1 MDIRV
6 LKYFLAV
13 AREQSFSQA
22 ANMLYLSQPTLS
34 RQLHELEQ
42 ELGRQLF
49 VRGNKGVTLTED
61 GMMLRKRAE
70 EIIEL
75 VEKTE
80 EELKH
85 NSDHINGTVYIGA
98 GETYAFKLIADTG
111 KKIQNKY
118 PDVKLSIFSGD
129 GSDVLE
135 RLDKGLIDFGVIF
148 QELDDTKYESV
159 EIPLHDTWGVL
170 TRRDSPL
177 AEKSEI
183 DFSELAEYPLI
194 IPRQPNH
201 TTLISKLIEEQ
212 TQKKKININVVSE
225 YNLVY
230 NASVLV
236 KEGMGSAI
244 TLDKLI
250 NVSGNSEICFI
261 PLKPLTEAVC
271 RFAWKR
277 YSVFSKAA
285 DKFLEMFLEDMKNYK

>member
-177 AEKSEI
+177 AKKSEI
-183 DFSELAEYPLI
+183 DFSELAEHPLI

-250 NVSGNSEICFI
+250 NVSGNSEMCFI
-261 PLKPLTEAVC
+261 PLKPLTEAV
-271 RFAWKR
+271 
-277 YSVFSKAA
+277 
-285 DKFLEMFLEDMKNYK
+285 

>member
-80 EELKH
+80 EELMH

-111 KKIQNKY
+111 KKLQNKY

-177 AEKSEI
+177 AQKSDI
-183 DFSELAEYPLI
+183 DFSELAEHPLI

-212 TQKKKININVVSE
+212 TQNKKININVVSE

-250 NVSGNSEICFI
+250 NVSGNSEMCFI

-285 DKFLEMFLEDMKNYK
+285 DKFLEIFLEDMKNYK